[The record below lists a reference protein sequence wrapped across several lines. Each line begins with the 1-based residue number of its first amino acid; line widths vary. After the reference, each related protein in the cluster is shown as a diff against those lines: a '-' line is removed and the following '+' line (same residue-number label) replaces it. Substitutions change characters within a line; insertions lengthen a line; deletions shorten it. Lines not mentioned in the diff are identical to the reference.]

1 MAKYTPP
8 EQSKAMQ
15 WVDIIFVVAAI
26 FFALWFPLW
35 MGWAGVSRAIEK
47 IDNPTWEALG
57 QTPAQVEQWVKLG
70 FADAAAAHDIIQNKF
85 DYHIDWMQLV
95 ILAIVIIGYFVFLFR
110 ASDKE
115 YREVD
120 DSAHRSGLRST
131 AALDDRRIDRGIHR
145 RAHPHRDRVRR

>member
-8 EQSKAMQ
+8 EQPKVMQ

-26 FFALWFPLW
+26 FLALWLPLQA
-35 MGWAGVSRAIEK
+35 GWAGVSRAIIK

-85 DYHIDWMQLV
+85 DYTINWVQL
-95 ILAIVIIGYFVFLFR
+95 IIMAIVLIGYFVFLFR
-110 ASDKE
+110 ASDQEYKE
-115 YREVD
+115 V
-120 DSAHRSGLRST
+120 
-131 AALDDRRIDRGIHR
+131 IDEKFNGKK
-145 RAHPHRDRVRR
+145 

>member
-8 EQSKAMQ
+8 EQPKVMQ

-26 FFALWFPLW
+26 FLALWLPLQA
-35 MGWAGVSRAIEK
+35 GWAGVSRAIVK

-85 DYHIDWMQLV
+85 DYTINWVQL
-95 ILAIVIIGYFVFLFR
+95 IIMAIVLIGYFVFLFR
-110 ASDKE
+110 ASDQEYKE
-115 YREVD
+115 V
-120 DSAHRSGLRST
+120 
-131 AALDDRRIDRGIHR
+131 IDEKFNGKK
-145 RAHPHRDRVRR
+145 

>member
-8 EQSKAMQ
+8 EQGKFMQ

-26 FFALWFPLW
+26 FLALWLPLQA
-35 MGWAGVSRAIEK
+35 GWAGVSRAIQK
-47 IDNPTWEALG
+47 IENPTWEALG

-85 DYHIDWMQLV
+85 DYTIDWLQLI
-95 ILAIVIIGYFVFLFR
+95 ILTIVIAGYFVFLFK

-115 YREVD
+115 YRDV
-120 DSAHRSGLRST
+120 
-131 AALDDRRIDRGIHR
+131 IDEKFNGKGK
-145 RAHPHRDRVRR
+145 

>member
-1 MAKYTPP
+1 MAKYNPP
-8 EQSKAMQ
+8 EQPKGMQ

-26 FFALWFPLW
+26 FLALWLPLQA
-35 MGWAGVSRAIEK
+35 GWAGISRAIQK

-85 DYHIDWMQLV
+85 DYTIDWLQLIVMTVV
-95 ILAIVIIGYFVFLFR
+95 IAGYFIFLFR

-115 YREVD
+115 YREV
-120 DSAHRSGLRST
+120 
-131 AALDDRRIDRGIHR
+131 IDEKFNGK
-145 RAHPHRDRVRR
+145 

>member
-8 EQSKAMQ
+8 NQSKALQ
-15 WVDIIFVVAAI
+15 WFDIIFVVVAI
-26 FFALWFPLW
+26 FAALWLPLQA
-35 MGWAGVSRAIEK
+35 GWAGVSREIQK

-85 DYHIDWMQLV
+85 DYSIDWVQL
-95 ILAIVIIGYFVFLFR
+95 IIMTIVIVGYFVFLFR

-115 YREVD
+115 YREVIEE
-120 DSAHRSGLRST
+120 RFSGKK
-131 AALDDRRIDRGIHR
+131 
-145 RAHPHRDRVRR
+145 

>member
-8 EQSKAMQ
+8 EQPKVMQ

-26 FFALWFPLW
+26 FLALWLPLQA
-35 MGWAGVSRAIEK
+35 GWAGISRSIIK

-85 DYHIDWMQLV
+85 DYTINWVQL
-95 ILAIVIIGYFVFLFR
+95 IIMAIVLIGYFVFLFR
-110 ASDKE
+110 ASDQE
-115 YREVD
+115 YREV
-120 DSAHRSGLRST
+120 
-131 AALDDRRIDRGIHR
+131 IDEKFNGKK
-145 RAHPHRDRVRR
+145 

>member
-8 EQSKAMQ
+8 NQSKALQ
-15 WVDIIFVVAAI
+15 WFDIIFVVIAI
-26 FFALWFPLW
+26 FAALWLPLQA
-35 MGWAGVSRAIEK
+35 GWAGVSREIQK

-85 DYHIDWMQLV
+85 DYSIDWVQL
-95 ILAIVIIGYFVFLFR
+95 IIMTIVLIGYFVFLFR

-115 YREVD
+115 YREVIEE
-120 DSAHRSGLRST
+120 RFSGKK
-131 AALDDRRIDRGIHR
+131 
-145 RAHPHRDRVRR
+145 